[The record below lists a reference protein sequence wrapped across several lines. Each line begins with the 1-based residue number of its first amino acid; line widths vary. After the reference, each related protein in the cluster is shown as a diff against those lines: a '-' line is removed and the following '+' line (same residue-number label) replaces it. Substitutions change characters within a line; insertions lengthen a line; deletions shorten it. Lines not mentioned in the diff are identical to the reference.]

1 MNNETF
7 TNQTNQGLEIRHN
20 EDEPTR
26 IYPVLP
32 NSVGVPVTN
41 YQPNRDLI
49 YPTNQG
55 TNPGFKPYNS
65 RVAPA
70 YTGIIVGGKKSKK
83 WSTSAKVAIAICVI
97 ISALI
102 VIAAIVLIVVFAS
115 ANPRRETC
123 SEGYSILD
131 CSLGN

>member
-1 MNNETF
+1 MNNESF
-7 TNQTNQGLEIRHN
+7 TNQTNQGLEIRQS

-26 IYPVLP
+26 MYQVLP
-32 NSVGVPVTN
+32 N
-41 YQPNRDLI
+41 
-49 YPTNQG
+49 
-55 TNPGFKPYNS
+55 F

-70 YTGIIVGGKKSKK
+70 YTGIIVGSKQSKK
-83 WSTSAKVAIAICVI
+83 RSTSAKVAIAISVI

-102 VIAAIVLIVVFAS
+102 VIAAIALIAVFES
-115 ANPRRETC
+115 ANLRRVC